1 VHLVR
6 DCKTKRTLPTIIII
20 VLIILLGGLSGFCFG
35 VNYGW
40 TTFKPQIQIVERLV
54 EVDKIVEREV
64 LVEVEKVVEKE
75 VPVEVE
81 KIVEKEVEVT
91 VEVPIALKQFG
102 SLEELRTW
110 LGDEGTYMVFGDT
123 GFLKCDGNTLWLQNK
138 AMEDGY
144 MMYFQAI
151 YPNIYNPL
159 FHDMQISYGLNNGLH
174 AINAV
179 IIGREFYY
187 IEPQTREVALG
198 GHLN

>member
-1 VHLVR
+1 MVKA
-6 DCKTKRTLPTIIII
+6 CKMKRTLPAIIII
-20 VLIILLGGLSGFCFG
+20 AVIIFLGGLSGFCFG

-40 TTFKPQIQIVERLV
+40 VTFNPQIQIVERPV
-54 EVDKIVEREV
+54 EVDKIIEREV

-102 SLEELRTW
+102 SLEELRAW
-110 LGDEGTYMVFGDT
+110 LGDEGTYLIFGDI
-123 GFLKCDGNTLWLQNK
+123 GYFKCDGQALWLQNK
-138 AMEDGY
+138 AMKDGY
-144 MMYFQAI
+144 IMYFQAI
-151 YPNIYNPL
+151 YPNVYNPL
-159 FHDMQISYGLNNGLH
+159 FHHMQIPYGANNGLH

-179 IIGREFYY
+179 IIEKEFYY